1 MQQMTGVAV
10 LATHLAE
17 TDRRTLSQAWY
28 DALHL
33 AGTTTPQR
41 PVSVPSRSAGF
52 APSTPPSVGE
62 NRSGLRSGDGGNPL
76 AARSHHPS
84 RHDGAFVAER
94 RAPKSD
100 LARRIERALA
110 RRTSRGPSTPA
121 SFAVN
126 AAGGRVQILV
136 RSEGERMRVVAV
148 CAPPLRERVERALAQ
163 ARFVLASRGIRAEA
177 G

>member
-33 AGTTTPQR
+33 AGRAPAGRTAP
-41 PVSVPSRSAGF
+41 PRSHAAGF
-52 APSTPPSVGE
+52 VPAARTRVLEDAAVRASA
-62 NRSGLRSGDGGNPL
+62 SGTAL
-76 AARSHHPS
+76 AARSHHAA
-84 RHDGAFVAER
+84 RRDGEFVLER
-94 RAPKSD
+94 RAPKSE
-100 LARRIERALA
+100 LARRIEHALA
-110 RRTSRGPSTPA
+110 RSTARTPSA

-126 AAGGRVQILV
+126 VAGGRVRILV
-136 RSEGERMRVVAV
+136 RSDGERMRVVAV
-148 CAPPLRERVERALAQ
+148 CAPPLRERVERAVAQ
-163 ARFVLASRGIRAEA
+163 ARFALASRGIRAEA

>member
-33 AGTTTPQR
+33 AGAAPQR
-41 PVSVPSRSAGF
+41 TAA
-52 APSTPPSVGE
+52 APSHPGGVVPPSPVTAREETGA
-62 NRSGLRSGDGGNPL
+62 RTSSGSAETLV
-76 AARSHHPS
+76 ARSRNEP
-84 RHDGAFVAER
+84 RREGELVAER
-94 RAPKSD
+94 RAPKSE
-100 LARRIERALA
+100 LARRIEHALA
-110 RRTSRGPSTPA
+110 RRAGRRPSPA

-126 AAGGRVQILV
+126 AAGGRVKILV

-163 ARFVLASRGIRAEA
+163 ARFALASRGIRAEA